1 MNLIALFLEGG
12 FIMYPLLIGFVISV
26 VVLADKL
33 VTLRKFNHE
42 VKKIEVSFHNKILHQ
57 ELSQYNKIVI
67 APYLSM
73 FEEENPT
80 HEVVF
85 LSVDKTQKEL
95 RSNLWLL
102 GTVTSSAPFIGLFGT
117 VVGIIKSFGSIGEA
131 GKAGFAIVSA
141 DLSEALIATAA
152 GIMVAVIALLC
163 YNFLSQ
169 KIKDSL
175 FDYKHNLSH
184 HLNKFNKRN

>member
-26 VVLADKL
+26 VVVADKVL
-33 VTLRKFNHE
+33 TLKKFDLE
-42 VKKIEVSFHNKILHQ
+42 VEKIEESFQSKKLQ
-57 ELSQYNKIVI
+57 LELAQYNKVVI
-67 APYLSM
+67 APYVAM
-73 FEEENPT
+73 FDEENPT
-80 HEVVF
+80 HDLVF

-95 RSNLWLL
+95 RSKLWLL

-163 YNFLSQ
+163 YNFLTQ
-169 KIKDSL
+169 RIKDSL
-175 FDYKHNLSH
+175 FEYKHNLSH

>member
-26 VVLADKL
+26 VVVADKL
-33 VTLRKFNHE
+33 VTLKKFDIE
-42 VKKIEVSFHNKILHQ
+42 VKRIEESFQAKKLQLELAQFNKV
-57 ELSQYNKIVI
+57 VI
-67 APYLSM
+67 APYVAM
-73 FEEENPT
+73 FDEENPT
-80 HEVVF
+80 HDVVF

-95 RSNLWLL
+95 RSKLWLL

-163 YNFLSQ
+163 YNFLTQ
-169 KIKDSL
+169 RIKDSL
-175 FDYKHNLSH
+175 FEYKHNLSH